1 MGGFF
6 IYRNLYVNW
15 NKSSPRY
22 SPYGAIIPDIVKFQL
37 LSAPYKDDGLPS
49 SYHFVLPMP
58 NFSQGWLFVF
68 PKNLWEYIGDALPR
82 CAPLRGYYP

>member
-22 SPYGAIIPDIVKFQL
+22 SPYGAIIPDIVKVQL
-37 LSAPYKDDGLPS
+37 LVSHQLNLPW
-49 SYHFVLPMP
+49 M
-58 NFSQGWLFVF
+58 GGFVF
-68 PKNLWEYIGDALPR
+68 FEIYLLIWISPR
-82 CAPLRGYYP
+82 QDTPPTGYYP